1 MEMVKVMDVGDV
13 FVKIEFEISEIDVVF
28 LFLKKISLFIVD
40 YIVEWFNKI
49 DKGEFVREV

>member
-1 MEMVKVMDVGDV
+1 MDVGDV
-13 FVKIEFEISEIDVVF
+13 FVKIEFEIEEIDVVF

-40 YIVEWFNKI
+40 NIVEWFNKI

>member
-13 FVKIEFEISEIDVVF
+13 FVKIEFEINEIDVVF

-40 YIVEWFNKI
+40 YIVE
-49 DKGEFVREV
+49 